1 MPLTLEEIT
10 QCEEGLR
17 WEIAERERLLAAY
30 QLIRAD
36 RANPVSAA
44 SNLVL
49 APAAPVHR
57 LEDRAESSP
66 APVNQPALIVPKI
79 NPALAA
85 VLSSGFGCNGRAVS
99 WAIQQMTEDYTVND
113 IASLLKREGFK
124 MRGAEISVVLTR
136 MKGRG
141 QIEEISSGCGR
152 RASVFRK
159 PENVTPQETETID
172 PTRETESKAESLS
185 GK

>member
-49 APAAPVHR
+49 APAATVHR

-85 VLSSGFGCNGRAVS
+85 LGSGFGCNGRAVS

-113 IASLLKREGFK
+113 IAALLKREGFK

-141 QIEEISSGCGR
+141 QIEEISSGRGR

-172 PTRETESKAESLS
+172 PTRETESKAESPP